1 MSGWLTNP
9 LHIPIFGL
17 YSVYMSKQGTLREL
31 PVERVRITEKLV
43 KEEASAD
50 RLKFVRDDQL
60 IGFAL
65 QITKAGSKSFVV
77 ECKVKGLTRR
87 FTIGSAS
94 RLPVAEARI
103 KARLRLAEMASGK
116 DPQVRRRAERQ
127 RSATLGAMLEEH
139 ILAKAVKDSTA
150 VKYRGHFRR
159 NLSDWLDRPI
169 AEITPQM
176 VRLRHEAILKKSS
189 SEAAGTMRTLRATC
203 RRAAVTLPL
212 REDGTPMMHGSPT
225 IALERGWGATNRKVT
240 RLDPEELPS
249 WWRAVEAIES
259 NPSRR
264 ALQALAVSGL
274 RISELLRLRWIDVNL
289 SRRQLMIHESK
300 TGAFVKFIGP
310 ELAGWLIS
318 WRGNAKDSDLVFDVA
333 DLRAAMESTAKRGG
347 KRITAHDLRR
357 TFLSFGERIGTP
369 IVTLKK
375 LVNHSTRGDVT
386 LGYIIP
392 SDDDLRHWAE
402 RIELAILAAAKGDAS
417 VVRLQRHVR
426 R

>member
-17 YSVYMSKQGTLREL
+17 YSVYMSKQGTLLKL

-50 RLKFVRDDQL
+50 RLRFIRDDQL

-65 QITKAGSKSFVV
+65 QITKAGSKS
-77 ECKVKGLTRR
+77 
-87 FTIGSAS
+87 GSAS

-203 RRAAVTLPL
+203 RRAAVILPL

-259 NPSRR
+259 KPSRR
-264 ALQALAVSGL
+264 ALQAWRCLVCGQANCCG
-274 RISELLRLRWIDVNL
+274 
-289 SRRQLMIHESK
+289 
-300 TGAFVKFIGP
+300 F
-310 ELAGWLIS
+310 AG
-318 WRGNAKDSDLVFDVA
+318 
-333 DLRAAMESTAKRGG
+333 ST
-347 KRITAHDLRR
+347 
-357 TFLSFGERIGTP
+357 
-369 IVTLKK
+369 
-375 LVNHSTRGDVT
+375 
-386 LGYIIP
+386 
-392 SDDDLRHWAE
+392 
-402 RIELAILAAAKGDAS
+402 
-417 VVRLQRHVR
+417 
-426 R
+426 